1 MKRCRAGNMVIEL
14 ADYRDSALSVVS
26 LTVQRKQP
34 E

>member
-1 MKRCRAGNMVIEL
+1 MVIEL